1 MPSPITPQLVY
12 DLVNVGDPSI
22 SPDGT
27 KVAYTRSK
35 TDRETSENDSII
47 VMQDIESG
55 AFSQFTSGPKDSL
68 PMFSPDGAL
77 VAFVRPDDSGDRQ
90 LWLIPTSGGEARRLT
105 SVEGGISEP
114 TWSPNSRQL
123 AFVSDVIADDGAG
136 DGLPRVKV
144 VGRIRYRAD
153 TIGWRGD
160 SFRHIFI
167 VDVESGATRQLS
179 DGEGEDS
186 SPAWSYDGT
195 NLAFVSDRGDE
206 RDVADGEGLYV
217 IPSLGGEPRL
227 VSVGLHSVAAVVW
240 SPDGSRLA
248 VIGSDDGRV
257 NVGMQG
263 RLFVLKEGAAPVAI
277 TDYSVRP
284 AAGYAP
290 VIPPPDL
297 RWTNDDNILFIG
309 DSKGESYLCSV
320 PVSGGDVIRLVGG
333 AGVQFGTLSL
343 DESATYG
350 AVTALTPN
358 SSANIEIVDLKAG
371 STRRLT
377 DYNRAYFEEH
387 HPADLEKFTLVRDGF
402 EIECRLYFPPDFEE
416 AKRYPMI
423 LDIHGGP
430 HGVFFDAFNPTQQV
444 LATHGYVVLAVNPRG
459 SSTYGDEFLK
469 SVLGDWG
476 GGDYEDI
483 MAAVDEVCERPY
495 IDASRLGITGYSYG
509 GYMSSWIV
517 GHDTRFAAAVVCA
530 PVTNLSSFYGTSDIG
545 VRFGER
551 QVGGVRMAEPD
562 RYVEHSPLTYVS
574 NVETPV
580 LLMHGEADVRCPIE
594 QSEQYFVALKR
605 LGKEVEFVRFPDCS
619 HMFLR
624 FGHPRMREEY
634 FARMLAWFDARIGSG
649 ALSTRQAEVVS
660 ADD

>member
-1 MPSPITPQLVY
+1 MPSPITPQHVY
-12 DLVNVGDPSI
+12 DLVNVGDPSL
-22 SPDGT
+22 SPDGR
-27 KVAYTRSK
+27 KIAYTRSK
-35 TDRETSENDSII
+35 TERKTSEISSII
-47 VMQDIESG
+47 VMRDVESG
-55 AFSQFTSGPKDSL
+55 ASSQFTSGPKDSL
-68 PMFSPDGAL
+68 PMFSPDGDSL
-77 VAFVRPDDSGDRQ
+77 AFVRPDENGNRQ

-105 SVEGGISEP
+105 SVEGGVSQP
-114 TWSPNSRQL
+114 TWSPDSRRI
-123 AFVSDVIADDGAG
+123 AFVSDVTPDEGSTDDG
-136 DGLPRVKV
+136 PRVRV
-144 VGRIRYRAD
+144 VRRIRYRTD

-167 VDVESGATRQLS
+167 VEVNSGNTEQLT

-186 SPAWSYDGT
+186 SPAWSPDGARV
-195 NLAFVSDRGDE
+195 AFISDKGAE
-206 RDVADGEGLYV
+206 RDVADGEHLYV
-217 IPSLGGEPRL
+217 IPSQGGEPRL
-227 VSVGLHSVAAVVW
+227 VAEGLQSVAAATW

-248 VIGSDDGRV
+248 VIGSDDEQ
-257 NVGMQG
+257 VGAGWQG
-263 RLFVLKEGAAPVAI
+263 RLFVLQEGAAPVAV
-277 TDYSVRP
+277 TDDSVRP

-290 VIPPPDL
+290 VISPPEL
-297 RWTNDDNILFIG
+297 RWTEDDNILFLG

-320 PVSGGDVIRLVGG
+320 PASGGEMSRVAGG
-333 AGVQFGTLSL
+333 GGFQFGTLSL
-343 DESATYG
+343 DDSSSYG
-350 AVTALTPN
+350 AVTSITPR
-358 SSANIEIVDLKAG
+358 SSANIALVDLKAG
-371 STRRLT
+371 SVKQLT

-387 HPADLEKFTLVRDGF
+387 RPANLEKFTLVRDGF
-402 EIECRLYFPPDFEE
+402 EIECRLYFPPDFVE
-416 AKRYPMI
+416 ANKYPLI

-459 SSTYGDEFLK
+459 SSTYGIDFAK
-469 SVLGDWG
+469 AVLGDWG
-476 GGDYEDI
+476 GGDCEDI

-509 GYMSSWIV
+509 GFMSSWII
-517 GHDTRFAAAVVCA
+517 GHDARFNAAVIGA
-530 PVTNLSSFYGTSDIG
+530 PVSNLSSFYGTSDIG

-551 QVGGVRMAEPD
+551 QIGGTRVAEPD

-580 LLMHGEADVRCPIE
+580 LLLHGEADARCPIE

-624 FGHPRMREEY
+624 LGHPKMREEY
-634 FARMLAWFDARIGSG
+634 FARMLAWFDARVSS
-649 ALSTRQAEVVS
+649 AAAQARRGEAVS